1 MGMVEA
7 HARWPWRLHLQ
18 LRGSSSFFSVS
29 MPAPMASSFLHRTTC
44 PISRFICPPCFPA
57 STNATAAANPV
68 FLPLLMSSMSLF
80 MRFAGIEYR
89 RVDVEYL
96 RAKHASHPAVAMD
109 PAENR
114 HAK

>member
-57 STNATAAANPV
+57 SANATAAANPV
-68 FLPLLMSSMSLF
+68 FLPHATALF
-80 MRFAGIEYR
+80 MRFAAAANATA
-89 RVDVEYL
+89 L
-96 RAKHASHPAVAMD
+96 LMLQLLLLQLLLLQLMLQLFSCASLV
-109 PAENR
+109 
-114 HAK
+114 